1 MTINGSIMPN
11 APPFDDKLVDQ
22 LIEIQEGRNF
32 ETKRVAGDKLT
43 RALESIVA
51 FTNTEGGSLVLGLED
66 EDKATGRDRIYCVQ
80 ENPAAVDEL
89 QRLIDSR
96 ITPAISKP
104 AFIEIGC
111 TLRDG
116 SKGSIVV
123 VQVEKSEAIHSIV
136 LNGTWQRL
144 NKGNKE
150 LVAEEIT
157 KLAFERGALT
167 AEAQL
172 TDVDFDLLQTPFWQ
186 MFASVR
192 RLTRPFPEALQHIG
206 LAQKNAEG
214 QLQPTW
220 AAVLLFSEE
229 PSGLLRT
236 KASIRIFHYKSD
248 KVDYLAT
255 PNLAKPPKTV
265 SGPLIFQIADAY
277 RVVLDELA
285 SGVQMGFLGFEVVQK
300 YPTRVIKEVITNAV
314 IHRDYSIPSDIQI
327 RIFPD
332 RIEVSSPGALP
343 GKVTV
348 QNIHRIG
355 SVSRNPLIVSNLRE
369 FPDPPNLDAGE
380 GVRMMMQTMNAAGL
394 YPPLYFTRKTT
405 GRDEVLVVLLNE
417 NRPSIWDQVSAYL
430 ERNQTIGN
438 AEVRRIMKSDDT
450 LSASKQLKRW
460 VDQGLLAIDNPE
472 AGKRVRRYRL
482 AEFDTTGQLFSF
494 VYGKQIRS

>member
-1 MTINGSIMPN
+1 
-11 APPFDDKLVDQ
+11 
-22 LIEIQEGRNF
+22 
-32 ETKRVAGDKLT
+32 
-43 RALESIVA
+43 
-51 FTNTEGGSLVLGLED
+51 
-66 EDKATGRDRIYCVQ
+66 
-80 ENPAAVDEL
+80 
-89 QRLIDSR
+89 
-96 ITPAISKP
+96 
-104 AFIEIGC
+104 
-111 TLRDG
+111 
-116 SKGSIVV
+116 
-123 VQVEKSEAIHSIV
+123 
-136 LNGTWQRL
+136 
-144 NKGNKE
+144 
-150 LVAEEIT
+150 
-157 KLAFERGALT
+157 
-167 AEAQL
+167 
-172 TDVDFDLLQTPFWQ
+172 

-265 SGPLIFQIADAY
+265 SGPLISQIADAY

-285 SGVQMGFLGFEVVQK
+285 SGVQMGSLGFEVVQK

-355 SVSRNPLIVSNLRE
+355 SVSRNSLIVSNLRE

-394 YPPLYFTRKTT
+394 YPPLYFTRKTK
-405 GRDEVLVVLLNE
+405 
-417 NRPSIWDQVSAYL
+417 
-430 ERNQTIGN
+430 TIGN

-482 AEFDTTGQLFSF
+482 AEVDTTGQLFSF